1 MHTIHAVLS
10 REDLMRGTFAGT
22 ACGSE
27 LGEIQLAKDSGGRF
41 LEQGSYESVPIAAGL
56 HGRWYVS
63 WRPRWTTPVTW
74 HKHPGNPVLTAS
86 PPPFWDAGSLTTAS
100 VVSDRDRLRLYYGS
114 RPRGIGVASATWNAL
129 QEWTKSPVPVFG
141 EGSPGAFDAG
151 GVNAPRIFRITAQH
165 WHLYYVGY
173 DPTKTLDGVVVHQI
187 GLAESDDAGDTW
199 RRSALP
205 VIPHGERG
213 DCDAFS
219 SSSASVL
226 RIGDQ
231 WLLWYGGISQVPY
244 LAGIC
249 LATSSDGHV
258 WTKYPK
264 NPVLNFNP
272 YLPAEAFVVAK
283 PQVLFEEGIFKMW
296 YSGKGFGEGRLPG
309 DYRICYAESRD
320 GIHWD
325 RFPGNPVLMPSA
337 EGWDRTMVEYAEVLH
352 DGSRYHM
359 WFCGDGYGQIGYA
372 AGESRASASVQT
384 RSGATPV
391 PDDGWSEW
399 SAPHA
404 TPEGSP
410 LDVLP
415 GGFVQI
421 RLTLRGSAPDWSPQ
435 VQDLKITKTPLYASE
450 RHIQS

>member
-1 MHTIHAVLS
+1 MCASNVVLS
-10 REDLMRGTFAGT
+10 RDDLMRGTFAGT
-22 ACGSE
+22 TCGNKT
-27 LGEIQLAKDSGGRF
+27 GEIQLSKGPDGCFVMKGI
-41 LEQGSYESVPIAAGL
+41 YESAVMTAGS
-56 HGRWYVS
+56 HGRLYLS

-100 VVSDRDRLRLYYGS
+100 VVRDGDGLRLYYGS
-114 RPRGIGVASATWNAL
+114 RPLGIGVASAKWNVL
-129 QEWTKSPVPVFG
+129 QEWTKSSVPVLG
-141 EGSPGAFDAG
+141 KGLPGAFDAG
-151 GVNAPRIFRITAQH
+151 GVNAPKVFQVTAQH

-173 DPTKTLDGVVVHQI
+173 DPTKTLDGVIVHQI
-187 GLAESDDAGDTW
+187 GLAESDDAGMTW
-199 RRSALP
+199 RRSVLP

-231 WLLWYGGISQVPY
+231 WFLWYGGISQVPY

-249 LATSSDGHV
+249 LATSTDGHV

-272 YLPAEAFVVAK
+272 YLQAEAFVVAK
-283 PQVLFEEGIFKMW
+283 PHILFEEGVFKMW
-296 YSGKGFGEGRLPG
+296 YSAKGFGNGSSLG
-309 DYRICYAESRD
+309 DYRVCYAESCD

-325 RFPGNPVLMPSA
+325 RFPNNPVLVPSA
-337 EGWDRTMVEYAEVLH
+337 EGWDQAMVEYAEVLH

-372 AGESRASASVQT
+372 VGESRASVSVQT
-384 RSGATPV
+384 RSGLTPV

-410 LDVLP
+410 IDCP
-415 GGFVQI
+415 SGSFVQF
-421 RLTLRGSAPDWSPQ
+421 RLTLRGSAADWSPL
-435 VQDLKITKTPLYASE
+435 VQDVKI
-450 RHIQS
+450 